1 MSVKE
6 DDLFEVDFGE
16 TGVTKMMESGV
27 TQPDNST
34 IDDKPHLQEP
44 PKKDTEDGF
53 ELVEKILD
61 NDGEDDTTPEDDVKE
76 VEVKGKTKSNPPS
89 AKETKTTNKGEST
102 NASESFA
109 FVFAKYQQEEGNL
122 SFDLDEKELQDIIEK
137 NGEAGAMAYLWN
149 KESEF
154 RESRLKDM
162 YEDDVKEFIELKD
175 SGVDPERAKELMHSK
190 IQFST
195 ITPEQLEGEGE
206 GAEELRRKVLKQD
219 LINRTDLSEDEVD
232 DQVES
237 IILSGKDTDK
247 AKKALGMINKFNN
260 EQIAL
265 EKKAQADAE
274 KVQAEQAKATRESM
288 VKKINESKEIIP
300 GYPISKQ
307 GLKNIEKMILEP
319 AVKTKDGR
327 VLNGV
332 WAKFNENPE
341 QSLIKLA
348 AIMDSGI
355 WDGKIDKLQ
364 KVAETKTAQKLEG
377 LIKTKGS
384 TLSNKG
390 KSTASATDDD
400 SLSSMK
406 GVFPV

>member
-1 MSVKE
+1 MSAKE

-34 IDDKPHLQEP
+34 IDDKPYLQEP
-44 PKKDTEDGF
+44 AKKGTEDGF

-61 NDGEDDTTPEDDVKE
+61 NDGEDETTPEDDVKE

-89 AKETKTTNKGEST
+89 AKETKTTDKGEST
-102 NASESFA
+102 DASESFA

-175 SGVDPERAKELMHSK
+175 SGVDPERARELMHSK

-195 ITPEQLEGEGE
+195 ITPEQLEGES
-206 GAEELRRKVLKQD
+206 AEELRRKVLKQD

-237 IILSGKDTDK
+237 ILLSGKDTDK
-247 AKKALGMINKFNN
+247 AKKALGMINKFND

-274 KVQAEQAKATRESM
+274 KVQAEQAKATRELM
-288 VKKINESKEIIP
+288 VKEISEFKEIAP
-300 GYPISKQ
+300 GYPVSKQ
-307 GLKNIEKMILEP
+307 SLKNIEKMILEP
-319 AVKTKDGR
+319 AVKTKDGK
-327 VLNGV
+327 VLNAV
-332 WAKFNENPE
+332 WAKFNENPNK
-341 QSLIKLA
+341 SLIKLA
-348 AIMDSGI
+348 ALMENGI